1 MSAKRVAFAALLCL
15 GAVLGWPGQAR
26 ADEPGAGRRPSMSE
40 LVQGQAER
48 LDDGEFQRLLDQ
60 VSRDAGGY
68 APRIDWREAVSQV
81 SAGREGIDVRGL
93 ARGVATYLFRETVAN
108 TRLLGKLI
116 ILAVAV
122 ALLEKMGSSFD
133 SRGVSELASSACH
146 LALVVVAAGS
156 FAYSVAVARDLIAG
170 MVRMMNAVLPTLIAL
185 IAASGAPVT
194 AGLLQPVMVATV
206 YAVSAVTSDYV
217 LVLLTLA
224 AVLDIVGHV
233 VRPFNVSGLAAL
245 LRQASMLV
253 MGLCLAAFLGV
264 VAVNRVAGAVADG
277 IALRS
282 AKFLSGTFVPVVG
295 KMFADAIEMVFA
307 SSYILRNAVGIAGAA
322 AVVTAAAFPLCKIV
336 SLVAVYRIAAALVQ
350 PVGAETLSDCLNG
363 IASSLTGIS
372 VAAGSVA
379 VMFVVAVA
387 TLAVAARPP

>member
-1 MSAKRVAFAALLCL
+1 
-15 GAVLGWPGQAR
+15 
-26 ADEPGAGRRPSMSE
+26 